1 MGTFH
6 QRFVVSQRK
15 RSSPLTAA
23 PLKDMMCFRKGLWD
37 VRAWSLWSGEAG
49 SQNSLPGSQ
58 NPLPY
63 PQILCLW
70 FRGLC
75 LHILNSALGFFR
87 GLLFNVR
94 GGWRNCVSDPHCN
107 MYRLPISIVS
117 IYWESCP
124 VLWLFSLFSGYCSI
138 AKCMWFIELEF
149 RALWLKHNLHF
160 MLKRTGETH
169 MTLGG

>member
-1 MGTFH
+1 MPSVAEITSPFHGCLTLWGSEQSVSVGTFH

-23 PLKDMMCFRKGLWD
+23 PLKDVMCFLKGLWE

-49 SQNSLPGSQ
+49 SQNLLPGSQ

-63 PQILCLW
+63 PQILCYW

-75 LHILNSALGFFR
+75 LHILNSALGFFH

-107 MYRLPISIVS
+107 MYCLPISIVS

-124 VLWLFSLFSGYCSI
+124 VLWLLQHSKVYVIYWTRIQSSL
-138 AKCMWFIELEF
+138 
-149 RALWLKHNLHF
+149 
-160 MLKRTGETH
+160 T
-169 MTLGG
+169 